1 MEQASREFA
10 DCFSDSPASV
20 YSKYEAVAPQ
30 VHFQI
35 SSMQTKD
42 IESKTNQV
50 VSKENNRQGNKSHKL
65 DKKKI
70 PYKKII
76 EGLAIKR
83 LSNNRLKN
91 KFQNSGFVK
100 TRSVENLKQKYKKSA
115 KSTEDNSY
123 KDSYGQQAN
132 QRLNFF
138 KFSSPLELRNKPD
151 QGIQRA
157 SSHNRVVNKFM
168 YSRNGLL
175 SKNQKNQHSQISSRE
190 RRLKHQSQDMR
201 FRPRIKNEVLK
212 GIKLKKHSYHDKFNR
227 CGQYQN
233 AESGELQTIHLSEMY
248 DDYDPSENSPMR
260 NEHIRKLYLEKIDKA
275 QEFRKFRD
283 MEYARRGFKGHY
295 VHEHSK
301 SLYFDKPLDRKKEA
315 NFQSLKVTKTD
326 KPLFSQPVR
335 EKMAIGHKRMLS
347 DSLSHR
353 KVFLRPKI
361 ERNSRPNK
369 IFDTFERL
377 KKTKEMRVIV

>member
-1 MEQASREFA
+1 
-10 DCFSDSPASV
+10 
-20 YSKYEAVAPQ
+20 
-30 VHFQI
+30 
-35 SSMQTKD
+35 
-42 IESKTNQV
+42 
-50 VSKENNRQGNKSHKL
+50 
-65 DKKKI
+65 
-70 PYKKII
+70 
-76 EGLAIKR
+76 
-83 LSNNRLKN
+83 
-91 KFQNSGFVK
+91 
-100 TRSVENLKQKYKKSA
+100 
-115 KSTEDNSY
+115 
-123 KDSYGQQAN
+123 
-132 QRLNFF
+132 
-138 KFSSPLELRNKPD
+138 
-151 QGIQRA
+151 
-157 SSHNRVVNKFM
+157 M

-248 DDYDPSENSPMR
+248 DDYDPRSENSPMR

-301 SLYFDKPLDRKKEA
+301 SLYFDKPLNRKKEA
-315 NFQSLKVTKTD
+315 NFQSLKITKTD
-326 KPLFSQPVR
+326 KPLFSQPGR

-347 DSLSHR
+347 DSLSHQ
-353 KVFLRPKI
+353 
-361 ERNSRPNK
+361 RNSRPNK